1 MKNACSA
8 LLALQFILTLH
19 SRVHSAKL
27 CLLWR
32 VLLRENL
39 IHQPLFNDSHLM
51 LSCYCSSS
59 SDLLLLFFDAPVCTF
74 QSGGLWNVLNFLI
87 FIINIA
93 ITLPHV
99 VGCLGLIGMKVGGAG
114 DDLAVPFQSHAH
126 IQEKLK
132 LCLHYRQ
139 PCMHGPILD
148 TDPSLFSFLIL
159 FKYNFNS
166 HQLSIGKIRV
176 NISKV
181 HAYPH
186 IVALHSM
193 LLSACKDHF
202 RATAG

>member
-32 VLLRENL
+32 VFLRENL

-59 SDLLLLFFDAPVCTF
+59 SDLLLLFFDAPVSE
-74 QSGGLWNVLNFLI
+74 QGEPPLWKCFLI
-87 FIINIA
+87 FIINFA
-93 ITLPHV
+93 ITLAYV
-99 VGCLGLIGMKVGGAG
+99 VGCLGLIGMMVGGAG
-114 DDLAVPFQSHAH
+114 DDLAVTFQSHAR
-126 IQEKLK
+126 IQEKLM

-166 HQLSIGKIRV
+166 HQLNIGKMRVHIRT
-176 NISKV
+176 I

>member
-1 MKNACSA
+1 
-8 LLALQFILTLH
+8 
-19 SRVHSAKL
+19 
-27 CLLWR
+27 
-32 VLLRENL
+32 
-39 IHQPLFNDSHLM
+39 M

-74 QSGGLWNVLNFLI
+74 QSGGGGGAAPLKCFLI

-99 VGCLGLIGMKVGGAG
+99 VGCLGLIGMRVGGAG
-114 DDLAVPFQSHAH
+114 DDLAVTFQSHAR

-176 NISKV
+176 NMRIV
-181 HAYPH
+181 HVYPH
-186 IVALHSM
+186 IVALQSM